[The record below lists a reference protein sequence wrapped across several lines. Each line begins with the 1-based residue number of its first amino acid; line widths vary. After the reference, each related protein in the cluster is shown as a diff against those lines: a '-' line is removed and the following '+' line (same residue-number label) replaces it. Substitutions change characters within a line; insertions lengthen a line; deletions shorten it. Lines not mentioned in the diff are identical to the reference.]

1 MMFGSAQGGT
11 MPMGGN
17 GQPNPFENMFSALQG
32 MHGGAGAQTGQP
44 PNPMELLNNLGINLN
59 GLGGAMQ
66 QMQFQM

>member
-1 MMFGSAQGGT
+1 MMFGAQGQ

-32 MHGGAGAQTGQP
+32 MQVGGAGGQGQP
-44 PNPMELLNNLGINLN
+44 PNPMEMLNSLGINLN

-66 QMQFQM
+66 